1 VRRQRGAGGA
11 TAPRGGEGQP
21 GQAPG
26 FCEQKSLKPPE
37 LVVLVPVDV
46 PEEPVPPVAAPVPVP
61 VPV

>member
-1 VRRQRGAGGA
+1 LGGKA
-11 TAPRGGEGQP
+11 QP

-37 LVVLVPVDV
+37 LVVLVPVAV
-46 PEEPVPPVAAPVPVP
+46 PVPPVVPVPVP